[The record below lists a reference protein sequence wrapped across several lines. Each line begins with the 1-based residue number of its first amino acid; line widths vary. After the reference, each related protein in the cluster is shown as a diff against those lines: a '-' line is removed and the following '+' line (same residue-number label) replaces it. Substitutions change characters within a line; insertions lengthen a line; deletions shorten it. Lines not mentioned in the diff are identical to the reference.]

1 MTSYIISA
9 IVAAVMILIAAIIS
23 NIIKYEGGAKPNDP
37 RKRKIC
43 FWVIAIIN
51 PIIYFVIGW
60 KILAPDPLSD
70 QMVFDDYMTTL
81 PIATG
86 VGFVLYIIIGFIL
99 SKIFKNGKI
108 GNWF

>member
-1 MTSYIISA
+1 
-9 IVAAVMILIAAIIS
+9 MILLAAIIS
-23 NIIKYEGGAKPNDP
+23 NIIKYEGGSNPQDP

-51 PIIYFVIGW
+51 PVVYFFIGW
-60 KILAPDPLSD
+60 KILAPDPLFD
-70 QMVFDDYMTTL
+70 QMIFDDYMKTL

-86 VGFVLYIIIGFIL
+86 VGFVLYIILGFVI
-99 SKIFKNGKI
+99 SKIFKHGKL